1 METVS
6 RWKRLKIHQNTI
18 HRYIKEYTSTS
29 FTKERAEL
37 SPICCLLYSELFIS
51 GPNLFPWRRNQDKN
65 VPILD
70 IWLILVIMT
79 QGSLRLHLVEDL
91 SIIPLRTIVVIFLI
105 NIRLGRME
113 SEKEKELSN
122 LRLQNLRG
130 SLRLGELERSQ
141 VSQNIAKGTT
151 DPRVECVCLSSSA
164 KHKHILF

>member
-1 METVS
+1 
-6 RWKRLKIHQNTI
+6 
-18 HRYIKEYTSTS
+18 
-29 FTKERAEL
+29 
-37 SPICCLLYSELFIS
+37 
-51 GPNLFPWRRNQDKN
+51 
-65 VPILD
+65 
-70 IWLILVIMT
+70 MT

-105 NIRLGRME
+105 NIRLGRVE

-151 DPRVECVCLSSSA
+151 DPRVECDCLSSSA

>member
-1 METVS
+1 
-6 RWKRLKIHQNTI
+6 
-18 HRYIKEYTSTS
+18 
-29 FTKERAEL
+29 
-37 SPICCLLYSELFIS
+37 
-51 GPNLFPWRRNQDKN
+51 
-65 VPILD
+65 
-70 IWLILVIMT
+70 MT

-151 DPRVECVCLSSSA
+151 DPRVECDCLSSSA
-164 KHKHILF
+164 KHKHTLFQAVNK